1 MEFDIKKVFIF
12 GGSVLI
18 ILFAV
23 YGVFHS
29 WQNTHDNDLIL
40 FQVSEN
46 DLLEPVLYYEEDR
59 SYYLYGLE
67 EVIVTYNGTTKDLK
81 DFLEEGVSIED
92 VVRHMES
99 QVVDDEGSLLYQSDK
114 VNILTCKKDIDNRVN
129 TDVYIGNSSMGY
141 EDGFCGVE

>member
-1 MEFDIKKVFIF
+1 M
-12 GGSVLI
+12 
-18 ILFAV
+18 
-23 YGVFHS
+23 FHS

-46 DLLEPVLYYEEDR
+46 NLLEPVLYYEEDR

-67 EVIVTYNGTTKDLK
+67 EVVVTYNGTTKDLK

-99 QVVDDEGSLLYQSDK
+99 QVVNDEGSILYQSDK
-114 VNILTCKKDIDNRVN
+114 VNILTCKKDIGNRVN